1 MDLTKLLSKMVEHQ
15 ASDLY
20 ISVGA
25 PPIIKIEGNPMALGS
40 EIITPDDAYQLAYAL
55 LSDEQGKTF
64 EKDLELN
71 LGVNLENIGRFRLN
85 VFKQRGEPALVARYV
100 KSEIPSMDQ
109 LGLPEVLR
117 ELIMEERGL
126 ILVVGGTGTGK
137 STTLASMIDYR
148 NSSRPGHILTIE
160 DPIEFV
166 HHHKK
171 SLVNQRE
178 VGLDTLSYG
187 NALKNALREAPDAI
201 MIGEI
206 RDVDTMKHALA
217 YAETGHLCLATLHAN
232 NANQALERIINFF
245 PQASHKQLLMDMS
258 LHMNAIISQRL
269 ASGIDGKRVAIVEVM
284 IKTPYIAE
292 LIMKGNFDK
301 IKDAMTQTSGRIGQ
315 TFDDA
320 LYKAYKAG
328 KIADQEALRLAD
340 SRNNLSLKLKL
351 EKSSPSQRTALK
363 KQVGYDKNAAF
374 VNYQSF
380 KITPIKVSKE
390 RRGDMEQL
398 LTTALTFAF
407 KQKGYRLEHA
417 TPDIDVQYMLGLKSN
432 EGLSLTPLDD
442 KYDPLTSVPVDT
454 EHEATL
460 IVNIVDTRTNKPVW
474 RLTGQTVLNGPLM
487 TQDEAN
493 AGIAEAILDFPPT

>member
-1 MDLTKLLSKMVEHQ
+1 MDLTRLLSKMVEHQ

-25 PPIIKIEGNPMALGS
+25 PPIIKIEGSPMALGS
-40 EIITPDDAYQLAYAL
+40 ELVTPELAYQMAYSL
-55 LSDEQGKTF
+55 LNDKQSKSF

-71 LGVNLENIGRFRLN
+71 IGVNLQNIGRFRLN
-85 VFKQRGEPALVARYV
+85 VFKQRGDPALVARYV
-100 KSEIPSMDQ
+100 KSEIPSIEQ
-109 LGLPEVLR
+109 LGLPEILR
-117 ELIMEERGL
+117 ELIMEQHGL
-126 ILVVGGTGTGK
+126 VLVVGGTGTGK
-137 STTLASMIDYR
+137 STSLASMIDYR

-166 HHHKK
+166 HQHKK

-178 VGLDTLSYG
+178 VGLDTHSYE

-232 NANQALERIINFF
+232 NANQALERILNFF
-245 PQASHKQLLMDMS
+245 PQAAHRQLLMDMS
-258 LHMNAIISQRL
+258 LHLNAIISQRL
-269 ASGIDGKRVAIVEVM
+269 ASGLDGKRVAIVEVM

-292 LIMKGNFDK
+292 LILKGHFDK
-301 IKDAMTQTSGRIGQ
+301 IKEAMTQTSGRIGQ
-315 TFDDA
+315 TFDDS

-351 EKSSPSQRTALK
+351 EKGSPSQRTAMK
-363 KQVGYDKNAAF
+363 KQVGFDKNASF

-380 KITPIKVSKE
+380 KVTPIKVSKE
-390 RRGDMEQL
+390 RRGDMEEL
-398 LTTALTFAF
+398 LNTALTFAF
-407 KQKGYRLEHA
+407 KQKGYTLNHA
-417 TPDIDVQYMLGLKSN
+417 FPDVDVQYVLGLKSK
-432 EGLSLTPLDD
+432 EGLTLTPLDD
-442 KYDPLTSVPVDT
+442 QHDPMTSVPVDT

-460 IVNIVDTRTNKPVW
+460 VINIVDTKTDKPVW
-474 RLTGQTVLNGPLM
+474 RLTAQTLLSGPLM
-487 TQDEAN
+487 SQDEAN
-493 AGIAEAILDFPPT
+493 AGIADAMLDFPPT